1 MISRET
7 FVNSF
12 EYKRSRFRLSENP
25 NFEMNRPE
33 MVPLVARKY
42 SSLRWFW

>member
-12 EYKRSRFRLSENP
+12 EYKWSRFRFIENP
-25 NFEMNRPE
+25 NFEMDRPE
-33 MVPLVARKY
+33 MVPLIARKHT
-42 SSLRWFW
+42 SLQ

>member
-12 EYKRSRFRLSENP
+12 VYKRSRFRLTENP
-25 NFEMNRPE
+25 KFEMNRLG
-33 MVPLVARKY
+33 MVPLITYKY
-42 SSLRWFW
+42 SSLR

>member
-12 EYKRSRFRLSENP
+12 EYKRSRFRLIEDP
-25 NFEMNRPE
+25 NFKMDRPE
-33 MVPLVARKY
+33 TVPLNLCKY
-42 SSLRWFW
+42 SSLR